1 MTHVGV
7 DAEAQGWLWRLL
19 GALLLLGQLDFGE
32 AEGLAEAQ
40 LAEPEVLQTF
50 CDLLQLD
57 CEPMQRALQIKMTK
71 AGSSG
76 CAAASLTRTAGRR
89 PSTGGRTSARCAR
102 RAWRGTARPR
112 ARGTTAT
119 RPRPA
124 RAPTARRGAAGASR
138 GDARQSGLGTRRVFW
153 QGRIPDA
160 RIPQSR

>member
-7 DAEAQGWLWRLL
+7 DTEAQGWLWRLL

-71 AGSSG
+71 AGTEWIPQPLLP
-76 CAAASLTRTAGRR
+76 AKASVTLTLTRT
-89 PSTGGRTSARCAR
+89 RTL
-102 RAWRGTARPR
+102 TPN
-112 ARGTTAT
+112 
-119 RPRPA
+119 PNPN
-124 RAPTARRGAAGASR
+124 PN
-138 GDARQSGLGTRRVFW
+138 
-153 QGRIPDA
+153 P
-160 RIPQSR
+160 

>member
-57 CEPMQRALQIKMTK
+57 CEPMQRARPSQ
-71 AGSSG
+71 ARPSVF
-76 CAAASLTRTAGRR
+76 SLTLILTV
-89 PSTGGRTSARCAR
+89 T
-102 RAWRGTARPR
+102 
-112 ARGTTAT
+112 
-119 RPRPA
+119 
-124 RAPTARRGAAGASR
+124 
-138 GDARQSGLGTRRVFW
+138 
-153 QGRIPDA
+153 
-160 RIPQSR
+160 